1 MSDAPVVNPP
11 QQQPPQQQKQ
21 ATAAQIRRIAK
32 ALPNVPIHELRR
44 TYGLP
49 GDEDMAVEDATPD
62 GDARIGLPEREAKLI
77 EQLVQQGEIGL
88 VFHEMPRARVVLGIY
103 GSTLHA

>member
-11 QQQPPQQQKQ
+11 QQQQQQKQ

-32 ALPNVPIHELRR
+32 ARPYVPIHELRR
-44 TYGLP
+44 TY
-49 GDEDMAVEDATPD
+49 
-62 GDARIGLPEREAKLI
+62 GLPEREAKLI

>member
-1 MSDAPVVNPP
+1 MWFQDERRAS
-11 QQQPPQQQKQ
+11 QQSAA
-21 ATAAQIRRIAK
+21 ATATSR
-32 ALPNVPIHELRR
+32 PYVPIHELRR

-49 GDEDMAVEDATPD
+49 GDEDLTVKIATPD
-62 GDARIGLPEREAKLI
+62 GDAWVGLPEREAKLI